1 MTEQKRGLLTERGE
15 VAVADILLF
24 FVIDARARV
33 AGVVR
38 IYRRIFVQI
47 DEVMRRGQVV
57 IVERP
62 TVGEPARRAD
72 VAAENVREAL
82 GAALTAET
90 RPEHGFYAA
99 LQNAFHLHGIAR
111 RENED
116 HVFVRGDGFFQ
127 AAHLLICQII
137 AAFDG
142 HIVPVF
148 GGTARDEEER
158 RLRAVSERKARLFH
172 GFGNGERP
180 ARLDQA
186 RARLGDAEV
195 FIVAVKRHALALFQR
210 QDAVVLQ
217 KYDAFVRNALGGE
230 FVFLMSAV
238 VRARRGRFDLEGH
251 GGELAPA
258 FALVAAQLDRVSLT
272 EFVRLL
278 SHGQKEDGQGGLE

>member
-1 MTEQKRGLLTERGE
+1 M
-15 VAVADILLF
+15 
-24 FVIDARARV
+24 
-33 AGVVR
+33 
-38 IYRRIFVQI
+38 
-47 DEVMRRGQVV
+47 
-57 IVERP
+57 
-62 TVGEPARRAD
+62 
-72 VAAENVREAL
+72 
-82 GAALTAET
+82 
-90 RPEHGFYAA
+90 
-99 LQNAFHLHGIAR
+99 
-111 RENED
+111 
-116 HVFVRGDGFFQ
+116 RGDGFFQ
-127 AAHLLICQII
+127 AAHLFICQII

-142 HIVPVF
+142 HIVPVL
-148 GGTARDEEER
+148 GGTSRDEEER
-158 RLRAVSERKARLFH
+158 RLRAVNERKARLFH

-195 FIVAVKRHALALFQR
+195 FIVAAKRHALALFQR

-258 FALVAAQLDRVSLT
+258 FALVAAQLDRVSLA

-278 SHGQKEDGQGGLE
+278 SHGQKEDGQGGLEQLHAFSAVYLFAVHRGDAVTGDLFRAEHGHAARRGIIHGEQVIVDVVRVVFTRESGDEKRHIFSPKLSLLRPPTRGSWLLRRVCA